1 MMEPQHWVPC
11 TQRLPADGQRVLG
24 WLPRNAVYLPGKT
37 GATEER
43 NSVILRFAYDFFV
56 NNPSK
61 TGKAT
66 SPHFWVGEGTSNHFF
81 EEVTHWMPLPEGPA
95 AGAEHP

>member
-1 MMEPQHWVPC
+1 MMNSGWVPC
-11 TQRLPADGQRVLG
+11 SSELPADGQRVLA
-24 WLPRNAVYLPGKT
+24 WMPKNTVYLRGKT

-43 NSVILRFAYDFFV
+43 NIAILRFAKDYFV
-56 NNPSK
+56 HNPSK

-81 EEVTHWMPLPEGPA
+81 EEVSHWMPMPLAP
-95 AGAEHP
+95 